1 MRKTLVRSFVVTLT
15 MAATTVAPVA
25 THGVTAR
32 AAAAV
37 VGPLSVQGN
46 QIVDGNG
53 NPLTLR
59 GIHRDLT
66 QRVGYGTSTPL
77 VSDAEIDAMKA
88 WGANAVRVPVSSAIW
103 LDYGC
108 PTYDANYGGQ
118 GGYIDRL
125 VNKINADG
133 MVAIVDL
140 HEISNKTCATPGRW
154 AAPNPSSAEFW
165 SSAGALFANRP
176 LVAFELF
183 NEPREHDDATWQ
195 SDEQTLY
202 NAVEATGARNLVI
215 IDADDAATEPK
226 AIVTGHVVTDTNH
239 NIAYAVHPYTCVDPS
254 VTSCMSNPLNH
265 QAKTTVLSKF
275 VPVAASYPIVATE
288 FGWPTRS
295 DSSSDNGDDFYRS
308 TYQFLDS
315 QHPAWGSIAF
325 GWNGTLTGEFHML
338 SSLAPS
344 YNPNQT
350 GTAVKNELG
359 SQP

>member
-1 MRKTLVRSFVVTLT
+1 MRQPLIRAITLAATL
-15 MAATTVAPVA
+15 AATTLLPVA
-25 THGVTAR
+25 SSGLSAQ
-32 AAAAV
+32 AASAV

-77 VSDAEIDAMKA
+77 VSDAEIDAMKT

-108 PTYDANYGGQ
+108 PAYDPNYGGQ
-118 GGYIDRL
+118 GGYIDQL

-154 AAPNPSSAEFW
+154 TAPNPSSAEFW
-165 SSAGALFANRP
+165 SSAAALFANRP

-183 NEPREHDDATWQ
+183 NEPQLNNATAWQ
-195 SDEQTLY
+195 AGEQTLY
-202 NAVEATGARNLVI
+202 DAVEATGARNLVI
-215 IDADDAATEPK
+215 IDADNAATDPT
-226 AIVTGHVVTDTNH
+226 AIVTGHAVNNTNH

-254 VTSCMSNPLNH
+254 VSSCMSNPLNH

-275 VPVAASYPIVATE
+275 IPVAASYPVVATE
-288 FGWPTRS
+288 FGWPNPPDT
-295 DSSSDNGDDFYRS
+295 GADFYTS
-308 TYQFLDS
+308 TYNYLDS

-325 GWNGTLTGEFHML
+325 GWNGTLTGQFHLL
-338 SSLAPS
+338 SSLAPT